1 MEIYRLILPFCS
13 HPRSATQNQTLTP
26 QKPLLSFCAK
36 LPELPPSVVETP
48 RVECLDANWFTWLTE
63 ARQIVETWR
72 GVYKKSWPPETILG
86 GIMENH
92 GHGHGLAAVK

>member
-1 MEIYRLILPFCS
+1 
-13 HPRSATQNQTLTP
+13 
-26 QKPLLSFCAK
+26 
-36 LPELPPSVVETP
+36 
-48 RVECLDANWFTWLTE
+48 LDANWFTWLTE